1 MAAVGGY
8 VNGSSAGIAGR
19 PTVHKR
25 GEIKGWTAA
34 TVRRHQ
40 RWLWSIRSEELTAGG
55 LYGVAFTLTVRD
67 LPESAEA
74 WKRLRDDWIRTLK
87 YRGLVRLHWVTEWQR
102 RGVPHMHVAAYF
114 ESEMVEFGIA
124 RRPTPVVMLAISS
137 WTSLAARYGA
147 NVRAQDYAPIDAV
160 KGWLEYLSKHAARGV
175 KHYQRQGIPEGWEKS
190 GRLWG
195 YSGEWPRS
203 EPTTWDISTRAFWRY
218 RRLVRSW
225 TLANARASGD
235 ARRIAYARRM
245 LKCNDRRRS
254 SVRGVSGW
262 IPEAVTHE
270 LIALLEWE
278 GFAIQQRTPETAAGP
293 LRPVEAA

>member
-25 GEIKGWTAA
+25 GEVKGWTAA

-40 RWLWSIRSEELTAGG
+40 RWLWSVRSDELADGG
-55 LYGVAFTLTVRD
+55 LFGVAFTLTVRD
-67 LPESAEA
+67 LPASAEE
-74 WKRLRDDWIRTLK
+74 WTRVRDNWVRSLK
-87 YRGLVRLHWVTEWQR
+87 ERGLVRLHWVTEWQR
-102 RGVPHMHVAAYF
+102 RGVPHLHVAAYF
-114 ESEMVEFGIA
+114 EAERVPFGKQA
-124 RRPTPVVMLAISS
+124 RMLPVSALAISA
-137 WTSLAARYGA
+137 WTYAAREWGPSL
-147 NVRAQDYAPIDAV
+147 RAQDAKPIEGV
-160 KGWLEYLSKHAARGV
+160 TGWLEYLSKHAARGV

-225 TLANARASGD
+225 TIANARASGD
-235 ARRIAYARRM
+235 PRRIAYARRM
-245 LKCNDRRRS
+245 LKCGEHRRS
-254 SVRGVSGW
+254 AVRGVSGW

-270 LIALLEWE
+270 LIARLAWE
-278 GFAIQQRTPETAAGP
+278 GYDVRERTPERAQGP
-293 LRPVEAA
+293 LRAVQAA

>member
-19 PTVHKR
+19 PTVHQR
-25 GEIKGWTAA
+25 GEVKGWTAA

-40 RWLWSIRSEELTAGG
+40 RWLWSVRSDELVEGD

-67 LPESAEA
+67 LPPSAEDWRRA
-74 WKRLRDDWIRTLK
+74 RDNWIRSMK
-87 YRGLVRLHWVTEWQR
+87 DRGLVRLHWVTEWQR

-114 ESEMVEFGIA
+114 EKREVEFGHQ
-124 RRPTPVVMLAISS
+124 RRPMRVEMLAIAS
-137 WTSLAARYGA
+137 WCSITADWGS
-147 NVRAQDYAPIDAV
+147 NIRAQDYKPIAGV
-160 KGWLEYLSKHAARGV
+160 NGWLEYLSKHAARGV

-195 YSGEWPRS
+195 YSGAWPRS

-225 TLANARASGD
+225 TLASARASGD
-235 ARRIAYARRM
+235 PRRIAYARRM
-245 LKCNDRRRS
+245 LKCGDHRRS
-254 SVRGVSGW
+254 AVRGVSGW
-262 IPEAVTHE
+262 IPEAVTHR
-270 LIALLEWE
+270 LIAQLEWE
-278 GFAIQQRTPETAAGP
+278 GFDVRERSTMPSLRAA
-293 LRPVEAA
+293 EAA